1 MTQTAMRSNYYYL
14 VTALPDLALEE
25 KKSAHSSL
33 ALMDDITDF
42 ISDEDLAL
50 LRLIRLPFDNANLIN
65 QLESRQRPFTA
76 EGNFSAEELLHGIKA
91 PDLLPG
97 YMQQFIQAQK
107 ESRQLFPELSAEDQL
122 NWLFYDAVTQHDN
135 SFIAEWFT
143 FELNLRNF
151 LAGVT
156 IKSGLHPDDSPEQG
170 HARLLA
176 ASIICRNDVAEQIFK
191 STAPDFGLTP
201 LLPWAEQ
208 IIEIAQGD
216 MMGREKAL
224 DQLRWDTLDA
234 YGLFSGFHIE
244 SILVFCL
251 KLFIVERWQ
260 RLDPA
265 EGRRR
270 FELLVQE
277 MKQGYSGKD
286 AG

>member
-1 MTQTAMRSNYYYL
+1 MRSNYYYL

-25 KKSAHSSL
+25 KKTAHRSRV
-33 ALMDDITDF
+33 LMDDITGF
-42 ISDEDLAL
+42 IADEDLAL
-50 LRLIRLPFDNANLIN
+50 LRLIRLPFDNANLVN
-65 QLESRQRPFTA
+65 QLESRQRPFMT
-76 EGNFSAEELLHGIKA
+76 EGNFSPEELLQAIRT

-97 YMQQFIQAQK
+97 YMQHFIQAQK

-122 NWLFYDAVTQHDN
+122 NWLFYDEVTQHDN

-156 IKSGLHPDDSPEQG
+156 ISSGLHPDASPEHG

-176 ASIICRNDVAEQIFK
+176 SSIICRNDVAEQIFK

-208 IIEIAQGD
+208 IMELAQGD
-216 MMGREKAL
+216 MAVREKAL
-224 DQLRWDTLDA
+224 DQLRWNTLDE

-244 SILVFCL
+244 SILVFFL

-260 RLDPA
+260 RLDPT

-270 FELLVQE
+270 FELLVQG
-277 MKQGYSGKD
+277 MKQGFSAKD